1 MILTSTKDDEGA
13 RTVWERL
20 GDGMVTI
27 AIGVAIV
34 FIAWLILKLVIN
46 WTTRG
51 IERGAELSARQAKR
65 LAKYGKT
72 PPPADYETDLRLETE
87 RRRKRAHTLR
97 AVATSAATVLAGITI
112 LFIVLQVL
120 GVPVAALL
128 ASAGVLSVALGF
140 GAQSLVKDLISGV
153 FMLVEDQYG
162 VGDIIDVGE
171 AIGTVEEV
179 GLRCVRLRSL
189 DGTVWYVPNGEIVR
203 VGNMT
208 RTWSRVLLEVRFH
221 YDTDLE
227 EARTAMFDAVA
238 VARKNPEVAK
248 AILSEPEIP
257 GIEAIAYNS
266 VSLRLAM
273 KVNPSSQWMVQRE
286 IRRELRRILV
296 ERDIEL
302 SAPES
307 VPTIGVHVPGVQVD
321 TKGKAKK
328 ARGRSQ
334 AAPALAD
341 GPHEVLPPESSD
353 E

>member
-1 MILTSTKDDEGA
+1 MILTSASDSEIEKVWDRLSEG
-13 RTVWERL
+13 T
-20 GDGMVTI
+20 VTI
-27 AIGVAIV
+27 AIGIAVV
-34 FIAWLILKLVIN
+34 FVAWLILKLVIN

-51 IERGAELSARQAKR
+51 MERGAELSARKARK

-72 PPPADYETDLRLETE
+72 PPPPDYETDLRLGTE
-87 RRRKRAHTLR
+87 RRRKRARTIR
-97 AVATSAATVLAGITI
+97 AVATSAATVVAALTI

-128 ASAGVLSVALGF
+128 ASAGVLSVAIGF
-140 GAQSLVKDLISGV
+140 GAQSLVKDLISGL

-171 AIGTVEEV
+171 AVGTVEEV

-208 RTWSRVLLEVRFH
+208 RTWSRALLEVRFH
-221 YDTDLE
+221 FDTDVE
-227 EARTAMFDAVA
+227 VARKAMFDAVA
-238 VARKNPEVAK
+238 AARKNPEVEK

-257 GIEAIAYNS
+257 GIEAMAYNS
-266 VSLRLAM
+266 VSLRLVM

-286 IRRELRRILV
+286 VRRELRRILV

-307 VPTIGVHVPGVQVD
+307 VPSIGVHVPGATVD
-321 TKGKAKK
+321 TKTKK
-328 ARGRSQ
+328 ARVRSS
-334 AAPALAD
+334 AAPADSD
-341 GPHEVLPPESSD
+341 GPREVLPPESGD
-353 E
+353 D